1 MIRPPGWCW
10 GLPLAHAPVTGL
22 GAWADGAARL
32 LLEPTDLLLAIA
44 LVLLALQHSPRT
56 LERWWWR
63 VPAGW
68 LAGALVGVALP
79 RELLVAPLVSAALT
93 GFALLVSLRVP
104 LPLWALGVLL
114 PLGAGGFALVSGSV
128 MAGHGGGLAV
138 VLAEALALGLVT
150 GLLARALVRIR
161 VGWGPIAIQVAGSWI
176 AATALLLLGWQLRH
190 PS

>member
-1 MIRPPGWCW
+1 MIRLPGWCW
-10 GLPLAHAPVTGL
+10 CLPLAHAPVTGL

-44 LVLLALQHSPRT
+44 LVLLALQHGPRT
-56 LERWWWR
+56 LERLWWR

-79 RELLVAPLVSAALT
+79 RELLVAPLLSAALT
-93 GFALLVSLRVP
+93 ALALLVSFRIP
-104 LPLWALGVLL
+104 LPPRALLALL
-114 PLGAGGFALVSGSV
+114 PLGAAGFAVVSGSA
-128 MAGHGGGLAV
+128 MAGHSGGLAV
-138 VLAEALALGLVT
+138 VLAEALTLGLVT
-150 GLLARALVRIR
+150 GLLASALALLR

>member
-10 GLPLAHAPVTGL
+10 RLPLAHAPVTDL

-44 LVLLALQHSPRT
+44 LVLLALQHGPRT
-56 LERWWWR
+56 LERLWWR

-68 LAGALVGVALP
+68 LGGALVGVALP
-79 RELLVAPLVSAALT
+79 RELLVAPLLSAALT
-93 GFALLVSLRVP
+93 ALALLVSFRIP
-104 LPLWALGVLL
+104 LPLWALLALL
-114 PLGAGGFALVSGSV
+114 PLGAGGFALVSGSA
-128 MAGHGGGLAV
+128 MAGHDGGLAV
-138 VLAEALALGLVT
+138 VLAEAVALGLVT
-150 GLLARALVRIR
+150 GLLAGGLARMR

-176 AATALLLLGWQLRH
+176 AATSLLLLGWQLRH